1 MNGSGIFKGL
11 GVTIKHFLKTYTV
24 DLKAGKKRY
33 NTVEGVAERS
43 SAESEGL
50 FTIQYPEEHTI
61 APEEFRFI
69 PFLVYEI
76 NADGSQKYRCTAC
89 GICAKVCPPQCIWI
103 TRKTDPETGKPIPQP
118 ETYQLDIDICMNCGL
133 CVEYCPFDAIKMDH
147 DFENAT
153 YQREGT
159 HIYSKEQL
167 GKPAEY
173 YAKIRPLNYAR
184 EEAVKKEKATATTAG

>member
-24 DLKAGKKRY
+24 DLKKGKKHY
-33 NTVEGVAERS
+33 HTVEGVEDRS
-43 SAESEGL
+43 SAGSEGF
-50 FTIQYPEEHTI
+50 FTIQYPEERTI
-61 APEEFRFI
+61 TPEEYRFL
-69 PFLVYEI
+69 PFLVYET
-76 NADGSQKYRCTAC
+76 NEDGTKKYRCTAC
-89 GICAKVCPPQCIWI
+89 GICSKVCPPQCIWI
-103 TRKTDPETGKPIPQP
+103 TRKTDPETGKPIPQA
-118 ETYQLDIDICMNCGL
+118 EAYQLDIDICMNCGL

-153 YQREGT
+153 YQRAGE

-167 GKPAEY
+167 GKPIEY

-184 EEAVKKEKATATTAG
+184 EEAVKKEKSAAAG